1 METLKELI
9 HHFKLITPDDFDQ
22 RELDEQFIYAV
33 EQMKKMHYIPV
44 DSNTGLVRIYI
55 VVQLFNKHVVH
66 IYNSQAYTQYIDYFL
81 SSERSPYPDTFIEKT
96 ASLDEKEDNADRRVQ
111 RWHELATGGMQVHL
125 VPGTHQTLVEEP
137 HVLGLAKALQQCI
150 NRN

>member
-44 DSNTGLVRIYI
+44 DTNTGLVRIYSRKI
-55 VVQLFNKHVVH
+55 
-66 IYNSQAYTQYIDYFL
+66 I
-81 SSERSPYPDTFIEKT
+81 
-96 ASLDEKEDNADRRVQ
+96 
-111 RWHELATGGMQVHL
+111 
-125 VPGTHQTLVEEP
+125 
-137 HVLGLAKALQQCI
+137 
-150 NRN
+150 